1 MKAISIIL
9 GLAAAGAGTVAS
21 GQSPTPPAASA
32 GDDREFLEAILG
44 NATNPRAVRVG
55 AAERLLREGSDR
67 ALGAIER
74 SLASGDAALVG
85 IVAEAI
91 DRTDLLP
98 PRLVGGLVATLAVL
112 GDAEAASVGRVLA
125 ATDPTHQERIATLAL
140 DAAAAPAVRRGPIVA
155 LGEFHDRSAQGRL
168 MTLLEVDR
176 KEPPEVIAA
185 AVLALSRST
194 GLGLGTEPGR
204 WRDWWIGSRDGDASA
219 EFAAVVRSLTA
230 RLDEAERSAADE
242 RRRSDRLSER
252 LVGTMREWLAT
263 LPVRE
268 RFDRCASLLKDEWPP
283 LRTLGLREAER
294 LLRNGERPTD
304 AVVAAARG
312 LLDDPDPSLR
322 SRGARLLRD
331 LRIDDLDARLA
342 ERLAAERDATVVA
355 SWLAILE
362 ERPNPAAFAPALA
375 RIGDASLE
383 EPAAALLCRL
393 VERRM
398 TPPEWE
404 AAVRGPLRPVVA
416 RRARQHTAKLLALA
430 GDESDLAS
438 VQLLLDATDPAVRTG
453 AAEGLL
459 VRGVRRPLL
468 ERADDPAI
476 YPSVIAALAEGEAT
490 PVTLAALVAKP
501 PPEASRAAWNA
512 AIASLLRRLAIDDLL
527 EADRLLEP
535 LSAVD
540 ARTRIVGLERIALN
554 ARSALTPVEATDGLR
569 RLVEVQLAAGRI
581 GDAIAF
587 LEGLK
592 AVRGEPLHEALFRA
606 EALAGNY
613 ADAAILEPDAGP
625 WIALAEDLAAR
636 GLAVAGPLAEQALAR
651 FGSTLP
657 AARRE
662 ELERIRG
669 RFLTDGTA
677 GTATPRP

>member
-1 MKAISIIL
+1 MHLVAIIL
-9 GLAAAGAGTVAS
+9 GLVVAAT
-21 GQSPTPPAASA
+21 SPAFPRQAATPPAGPAA
-32 GDDREFLEAILG
+32 DDRDFLDAILG
-44 NATNPRAVRVG
+44 NAANPRPVRVG
-55 AAERLLREGSDR
+55 AAERLLKEGSDR
-67 ALGAIER
+67 ALGVIER
-74 SLASGDAALVG
+74 SLAGGDPALVS
-85 IVAEAI
+85 VVVEAI

-98 PRLVGGLVATLAVL
+98 PRLVGPLVASLAML
-112 GDAEAASVGRVLA
+112 GDSEASAVGRVLA
-125 ATDPTHQERIATLAL
+125 ATDPTYQERIGTLAL
-140 DAAAAPAVRRGPIVA
+140 DATAAAAGRRGPIVA

-168 MTLLEVDR
+168 MELLEVDR
-176 KEPPEVIAA
+176 KEPPEVVAA

-204 WRDWWIGSRDGDASA
+204 WRDWWIGSREGDASA

-242 RRRSDRLSER
+242 RRRSDRLNER
-252 LVGTMREWLAT
+252 LVGAMREWLAT

-268 RFDRCASLLKDEWPP
+268 RFERCAALLEDELPS
-283 LRTLGLREAER
+283 LRTLGLRETER
-294 LLRNGERPTD
+294 LLRNGERPTE

-312 LLDDPDPSLR
+312 LLDDVDPSLR

-331 LRIDDLDARLA
+331 LRVEDLDVRLA
-342 ERLAAERDATVVA
+342 ERLGSERDPTVVA

-362 ERPNPAAFAPALA
+362 ERPNPAAFGPALA
-375 RIGDASLE
+375 LIGDASLE

-398 TPPEWE
+398 VPPEWE
-404 AAVRGPLRPVVA
+404 ASVRGPLRPVVA
-416 RRARQHTAKLLALA
+416 RRAREHTAKLLALA
-430 GDESDLAS
+430 GDESDLAN
-438 VQLLLDATDPAVRTG
+438 VQVLLDASDAAVRTG

-476 YPSVIAALAEGEAT
+476 YPSVIAALAEGEAS

-512 AIASLLRRLAIDDLL
+512 ALASLLRRLAVEDLL

-535 LSAVD
+535 LSAVEP
-540 ARTRIVGLERIALN
+540 RTRIVGLERIALN
-554 ARSALTPVEATDGLR
+554 ARSASSADEAADGLR
-569 RLVEVQLAAGRI
+569 RLVEVQLDAGRI

-592 AVRGEPLHEALFRA
+592 PVRGEPLHAALFRA

-613 ADAAILEPDAGP
+613 ADAAILEPDSAP
-625 WIALAEDLAAR
+625 WLALVDELADR
-636 GLAVAGPLAEQALAR
+636 GLPAAGPLAEQAATR
-651 FGSTLP
+651 FGSSLP
-657 AARRE
+657 AAVRE
-662 ELERIRG
+662 GLERIRR
-669 RFLTDGTA
+669 RFLGDGA
-677 GTATPRP
+677 ARGTQP